1 MYLSFENFIFNQKES
16 MQYDAKSPEDYLEQL
31 DEDWRKEKLEQVRE
45 IILNQGPQLKED
57 MEYKMLCY
65 GYGEKNIFHLNAQR
79 NYVSL
84 YVGTINKLENASELL
99 EKFSKG
105 KGCIRIKKSVDLPET
120 GLEEFIKRTIDLWD
134 RGGDTDC

>member
-1 MYLSFENFIFNQKES
+1 

-31 DEDWRKEKLEQVRE
+31 DEDWRKEKLGQVRE
-45 IILNQGPQLKED
+45 IILKQKPQLNED

-84 YVGTINKLENASELL
+84 YVGTINKVENASDLL
-99 EKFSKG
+99 EKFSTG
-105 KGCIRIKKSVDLPET
+105 KGCIRIKKSVNISET
-120 GLEEFIKRTIDLWD
+120 GLEAFIKKTLKLWAE
-134 RGGDTDC
+134 GGDTDC